1 MNLEGEKLI
10 MAKKKSV
17 GFKIFVTVLKSFC
30 VVILMMLVAVASYNF
45 TMKYYEVYADE
56 EKGKDVIDIVVDV
69 TADEVSRNIIY
80 SVDAETSRVEAVVIE
95 VLNTLT
101 GNLDYIT
108 IPDNYQMVINNDV
121 YQRLYAAGVDV
132 PQVMRI
138 SQLNKYI
145 TDDTSYEYGIILFEE
160 SLGIDIGYYTAMP
173 SDMFNSVFTMDSST
187 GCYKLT
193 ETAIAE
199 AASVADVNAMEK
211 FIKDKYEGYTT
222 NIKIKSKIKYA
233 ECYKNVNP
241 ELIYYH
247 VIPGEENEGA
257 FTADAKEAK
266 TLYSQILEDPAHEV
280 AQTQVKNIS
289 SKGKNIKVL
298 NGSGGDGI
306 AAKVK
311 GILEKDGYEV
321 VKIADNPELIDNTV
335 IRVSEEGMGKDI
347 KTYFDGATIEVAKL
361 EKGIDIIVIVGK
373 ADAQISAE

>member
-1 MNLEGEKLI
+1 

-17 GFKIFVTVLKSFC
+17 GLKIFVTVLKSFC
-30 VVILMMLVAVASYNF
+30 VVILMMLVGIASYQF
-45 TMKYYEVYADE
+45 TMKYYEVNADE
-56 EKGKDVIDIVVDV
+56 DKGNEILDIVGDV

-80 SVDAETSRVEAVVIE
+80 SVNAESSRVEAVVIE

-108 IPDNYQMVINNDV
+108 IPGNYQMEINNDV

-132 PQVMRI
+132 PQIMRI
-138 SQLNKYI
+138 SQLNKYFS
-145 TDDTSYEYGIILFEE
+145 DDTSYEYGIILFEE
-160 SLGIDIGYYTAMP
+160 NLGIDIGYYTAMP
-173 SDMFNSVFTMDSST
+173 SDKFDSVFAMDSQT
-187 GCYKLT
+187 GCYRLT
-193 ETAIAE
+193 DTVIAE
-199 AASVADVNAMEK
+199 AASVADVKAMEK
-211 FIKDKYEGYTT
+211 FIKDKCEGYTT

-241 ELIYYH
+241 EFVYYY
-247 VIPGEENEGA
+247 VIPGEENDGA
-257 FTADAKEAK
+257 FTADTKETK
-266 TLYSQILEDPAHEV
+266 TMYSQILGDSAHEV

-311 GILEKDGYEV
+311 GILEKDGYQV

-347 KTYFDGATIEVAKL
+347 KTYFDGASIEVSKL

>member
-1 MNLEGEKLI
+1 

-17 GFKIFVTVLKSFC
+17 GLKIFVTVMKSFC
-30 VVILMMLVAVASYNF
+30 VVILMMLVGIASYKF

-56 EKGKDVIDIVVDV
+56 EKGSNIIDIVGDI

-80 SVDAETSRVEAVVIE
+80 SVDTASSKIEAVVIE
-95 VLNTLT
+95 VLNTMT

-108 IPDNYQMVINNDV
+108 LPDNFQMEINNDI

-138 SQLNKYI
+138 SQLNKYFA
-145 TDDTSYEYGIILFEE
+145 DDTSYEYGILLLEN

-173 SDMFNSVFTMDSST
+173 SDMFRSVFAMDSST

-193 ETAIAE
+193 DTVIAE

-211 FIKDKYEGYTT
+211 FIKDKCEGYTT
-222 NIKIKSKIKYA
+222 NIKVKSKIKYA

-247 VIPGEENEGA
+247 VFPGQETDGA
-257 FTADAKEAK
+257 FTVDTKETK
-266 TLYSQILEDPAHEV
+266 TLYSQILGDAKHEV
-280 AQTQVKNIS
+280 AQTEVKNIS
-289 SKGKNIKVL
+289 SKDKKIKVL

-311 GILEKDGYEV
+311 GILEKDGYKV
-321 VKIADNPELIDNTV
+321 SKIADNPEIIDNTV
-335 IRVSEEGMGKDI
+335 IRVSEDGMGKDI
-347 KTYFDGATIEVAKL
+347 KTYFDGASIEVAEL
-361 EKGIDIIVIVGK
+361 EEGIDIIVIVGK
-373 ADAQISAE
+373 ADAGISAE